1 MLGHL
6 FVKAAFVI
14 LSLTNSGVV
23 ASEAVAVAQ
32 HAEPN
37 YAKWGKVA
45 MEETVKAYQ
54 NASIVDY
61 KYEGRQK
68 LGDGQAEERFKL
80 RLRQDSHEFGVR
92 VSIRI
97 KDDSD
102 TLINVKLNELDRK

>member
-23 ASEAVAVAQ
+23 ASEAVAQ

-45 MEETVKAYQ
+45 MEETVKTYQ

-68 LGDGQAEERFKL
+68 LGGGQAEERFKL